1 MSAKR
6 ALIEPDAKN
15 PSLRRQCALLGPNR
29 SSWYIPAP
37 VDDES
42 AENQRVMDRINA
54 IYTDHPF
61 YGSRQL
67 TAVLRREGYRVNR
80 KRVRRLMRAMGL
92 VSVAPKPDTS
102 RPHPQHAVYPYLL
115 RGVVIERPNQVW
127 STDIT
132 YLRIERGW
140 AYLVALIDWH
150 SRYVLAWRLS
160 NTLDTAFGVEALTEA
175 LEQHGTPEIFNTDQG
190 SQFTS
195 AAFIEVLNHHHI
207 RISMDGKGRALDNIF
222 IERLWRSLKYE
233 EVYLKHYQSLREAQT
248 ELSVYFR
255 FYNTDRPHQSLDDR
269 TPEQVYRNAQ
279 SPPITGPVAPSNPGG
294 FYLK

>member
-1 MSAKR
+1 
-6 ALIEPDAKN
+6 
-15 PSLRRQCALLGPNR
+15 
-29 SSWYIPAP
+29 
-37 VDDES
+37 
-42 AENQRVMDRINA
+42 MDRINA

-61 YGSRQL
+61 YGSRKL
-67 TAVLRREGYRVNR
+67 TAALRREGYPVNR

-92 VSVAPKPDTS
+92 VSVAPKPNTS
-102 RPHPQHAVYPYLL
+102 QPHPQQAVYPYLL

-160 NTLDTAFGVEALTEA
+160 NTMDTTFCVEALTEA

-269 TPEQVYRNAQ
+269 TPEQVYRNA
-279 SPPITGPVAPSNPGG
+279 
-294 FYLK
+294 

>member
-15 PSLRRQCALLGPNR
+15 PSLHRQCALLGLNR
-29 SSWYIPAP
+29 SSWYTSAP

-54 IYTDHPF
+54 IYTDHLF
-61 YGSRQL
+61 YGSRKL
-67 TAVLRREGYRVNR
+67 TAVLHREGYRVNR

-92 VSVAPKPDTS
+92 VSVAPKPNTS
-102 RPHPQHAVYPYLL
+102 RPHPQQAVYPYLL

-160 NTLDTAFGVEALTEA
+160 NTMDTAFCVDALTEA

-255 FYNTDRPHQSLDDR
+255 FYTTDRPHQSLDDR

-279 SPPITGPVAPSNPGG
+279 P
-294 FYLK
+294 LQ

>member
-1 MSAKR
+1 VSVKR
-6 ALIEPDAKN
+6 ALIEPNAKH
-15 PSLRRQCALLGPNR
+15 PSLRRQCALLGLNR
-29 SSWYIPAP
+29 SSWYAP
-37 VDDES
+37 TPVGDES

-61 YGSRQL
+61 YGSRKL
-67 TAVLRREGYRVNR
+67 TAVLHREGYRVNR

-92 VSVAPKPDTS
+92 VSVAPKPNTS
-102 RPHPQHAVYPYLL
+102 RPHPQQAVYPYLL

-160 NTLDTAFGVEALTEA
+160 NTMDTAFCVEALTEA

-222 IERLWRSLKYE
+222 IERLWRALKYE
-233 EVYLKHYQSLREAQT
+233 EVYLKHDQSLREAQT

-269 TPEQVYRNAQ
+269 TPEQVYRNSQ
-279 SPPITGPVAPSNPGG
+279 LPQ
-294 FYLK
+294 

>member
-1 MSAKR
+1 M
-6 ALIEPDAKN
+6 
-15 PSLRRQCALLGPNR
+15 G
-29 SSWYIPAP
+29 
-37 VDDES
+37 
-42 AENQRVMDRINA
+42 RINA

-61 YGSRQL
+61 YGSRKL
-67 TAVLRREGYRVNR
+67 TVVLRREGYQVNR

-92 VSVAPKPDTS
+92 VSIAPKPNTR
-102 RPHPQHAVYPYLL
+102 RPHPQQAVYPYLL
-115 RGVVIERPNQVW
+115 RGIVIERPNQVW

-160 NTLDTAFGVEALTEA
+160 NTMDTAFCVEALTEA

-233 EVYLKHYQSLREAQT
+233 EVYSKHDQSLREAQA

-255 FYNTDRPHQSLDDR
+255 FYNTDRPHQSLHNR
-269 TPEQVYRNAQ
+269 TPEQVYRNAK
-279 SPPITGPVAPSNPGG
+279 PPQ
-294 FYLK
+294 

>member
-1 MSAKR
+1 
-6 ALIEPDAKN
+6 
-15 PSLRRQCALLGPNR
+15 
-29 SSWYIPAP
+29 
-37 VDDES
+37 
-42 AENQRVMDRINA
+42 MDRINA

-61 YGSRQL
+61 YGSRKL

-92 VSVAPKPDTS
+92 VSIAPKPNTS
-102 RPHPQHAVYPYLL
+102 RPHPQQAVYPYLL

-160 NTLDTAFGVEALTEA
+160 NTMDTAFCVDTLTEA

-195 AAFIEVLNHHHI
+195 AAFIEVLNHYHI

-269 TPEQVYRNAQ
+269 TPEQVYRNAK
-279 SPPITGPVAPSNPGG
+279 PPQ
-294 FYLK
+294 

>member
-15 PSLRRQCALLGPNR
+15 PSLRRQCALLGLNR
-29 SSWYIPAP
+29 SSWYTPAP

-61 YGSRQL
+61 YGSRKL
-67 TAVLRREGYRVNR
+67 TAVLHREGYRVNR

-92 VSVAPKPDTS
+92 VSVAPKPNTS
-102 RPHPQHAVYPYLL
+102 RPHPQQAVYPYLL
-115 RGVVIERPNQVW
+115 RGVVIERPHQVW

-160 NTLDTAFGVEALTEA
+160 NTMDTAFCVDALTEA

-279 SPPITGPVAPSNPGG
+279 P
-294 FYLK
+294 LQ

>member
-1 MSAKR
+1 VSAKR
-6 ALIEPDAKN
+6 ALMEPNAKN
-15 PSLRRQCALLGPNR
+15 LSLRRQCTLLGLNR
-29 SSWYIPAP
+29 SSWYVPAP
-37 VDDES
+37 VGDES

-61 YGSRQL
+61 YGSRKL

-92 VSVAPKPDTS
+92 VSIAPKPNTS
-102 RPHPQHAVYPYLL
+102 RPHPQQAVYPYLL

-160 NTLDTAFGVEALTEA
+160 NTMDTAFCVDTLTEA

-195 AAFIEVLNHHHI
+195 AAFIEVLNHYHI

-269 TPEQVYRNAQ
+269 TPEQVYRNAK
-279 SPPITGPVAPSNPGG
+279 PPQ
-294 FYLK
+294 

>member
-6 ALIEPDAKN
+6 ALIELDAKN
-15 PSLRRQCALLGPNR
+15 PSLRRQCALLGLNR
-29 SSWYIPAP
+29 SSWYTPAP

-61 YGSRQL
+61 YGSRKL
-67 TAVLRREGYRVNR
+67 TAVLHREGYRVNR

-92 VSVAPKPDTS
+92 VSVAPKPNTS
-102 RPHPQHAVYPYLL
+102 RPHPQQAVYPYLL
-115 RGVVIERPNQVW
+115 RGVVIERPHQVW

-140 AYLVALIDWH
+140 AYRVALIDWH

-160 NTLDTAFGVEALTEA
+160 NTMDTAFCVDALTEA

-279 SPPITGPVAPSNPGG
+279 P
-294 FYLK
+294 LQ

>member
-6 ALIEPDAKN
+6 ALMEPDAKN
-15 PSLRRQCALLGPNR
+15 PSLRQQCALLGLNR
-29 SSWYIPAP
+29 STWYVPAP
-37 VDDES
+37 VGDES
-42 AENQRVMDRINA
+42 TENQRVMDRINT

-61 YGSRQL
+61 YGSRKL

-92 VSVAPKPDTS
+92 VSVAPKPNTS
-102 RPHPQHAVYPYLL
+102 RPHPQQAVYPYLL

-160 NTLDTAFGVEALTEA
+160 NTMDTAFCVDALTEA
-175 LEQHGTPEIFNTDQG
+175 LEQHGTPEILNTDQG

-279 SPPITGPVAPSNPGG
+279 P
-294 FYLK
+294 LQ